1 MTDFTVFYT
10 VSLRGELRV
19 LPYLQTLIAQERARN
34 NGPALLVDLGESC
47 RADWPICRAT
57 EGRAALVAL
66 DGMGY
71 DAFFLSQEEPLT
83 RDANTLGKLRDTVLT
98 AVLLPGEAVTLR
110 KKIGEEQYVNVCVVG
125 GEHEPQDESDADLT
139 LLLSRGLPLA
149 SRVTE
154 TGAVVIE
161 DRREARIPELGRV
174 DIRVTESDDGR
185 IVEITAQARI
195 AIPAGIRPDA
205 SILSVVEFVE
215 SEAAQAARRR

>member
-1 MTDFTVFYT
+1 MTEFTVFYT
-10 VSLRGELRV
+10 VSLRAELRV
-19 LPYLQTLIAQERARN
+19 LPYLQTLIAQERARSK
-34 NGPALLVDLGESC
+34 GPTLLVDLGESC

-57 EGRAALVAL
+57 EGRAALVAM

-71 DAFFLSQEEPLT
+71 DAFYLSQEEPLA
-83 RDANTLGKLRDTVLT
+83 RDNMTLGKLRDTVLT

-110 KKIGEEQYVNVCVVG
+110 KKLGEEQYVNVRIAG
-125 GEHEPQDESDADLT
+125 GEVLDASDADLT

-154 TGAVVIE
+154 SGAILIE

-174 DIRVTESDDGR
+174 DIRVTETDDGR
-185 IVEITAQARI
+185 AVEIINQTRL